1 MFFSSAMFA
10 FACFSC
16 VKTSFVLVA
25 IKKAELVVKQT
36 PQLNYSVINSSFD
49 EKNAFSS
56 SGSGSIFGT

>member
-25 IKKAELVVKQT
+25 IKKAELIKQT
-36 PQLNYSVINSSFD
+36 PQLNYSVINSSFE
-49 EKNAFSS
+49 EKNVFPS